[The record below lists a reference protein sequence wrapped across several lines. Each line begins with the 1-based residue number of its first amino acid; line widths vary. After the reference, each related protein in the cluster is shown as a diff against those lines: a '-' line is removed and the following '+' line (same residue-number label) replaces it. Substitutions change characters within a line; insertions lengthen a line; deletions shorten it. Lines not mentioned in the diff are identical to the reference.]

1 MRLEKGKKG
10 SDVDKSDP
18 DEKGPSS
25 LNKIDGHI
33 QAFAPV
39 VCEADSSTTATE
51 DDDNTAAQAPQT
63 KRKKLYFQDEW
74 MEKWPWVKDNKD
86 EMRCKL
92 CIKHRKTNKMTKG
105 GCFNY
110 KTTTLAR
117 QSWPSFCHYKP
128 QTVKGGLAVR
138 MQL

>member
-1 MRLEKGKKG
+1 MTVVTQTPANWSNLKNDLKK
-10 SDVDKSDP
+10 
-18 DEKGPSS
+18 
-25 LNKIDGHI
+25 
-33 QAFAPV
+33 
-39 VCEADSSTTATE
+39 
-51 DDDNTAAQAPQT
+51 AAKAPQT
-63 KRKKLYFQDEW
+63 KRKKLYFYDEW